1 MYLNPGTQLKAQ
13 NKDFGTVSQMD
24 LPELSFVCGP
34 GYRVVCKEWVD
45 QMNRK

>member
-1 MYLNPGTQLKAQ
+1 MFLNPGTQLKAH

-34 GYRVVCKEWVD
+34 GYRVVCKERVD
-45 QMNRK
+45 RMNGK